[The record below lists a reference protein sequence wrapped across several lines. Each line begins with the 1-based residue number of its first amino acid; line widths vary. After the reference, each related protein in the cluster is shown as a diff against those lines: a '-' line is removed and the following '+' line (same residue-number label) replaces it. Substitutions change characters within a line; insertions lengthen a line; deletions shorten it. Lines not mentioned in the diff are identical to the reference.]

1 MSELS
6 GPADHSLM
14 RVSDS
19 DREQA
24 AEVLREAAGQ
34 GRLSLDEL
42 DERLESAY
50 AAKTY
55 ADLAAVTHDLP
66 PSARMP
72 VPPAQGPTQLSRI
85 GGTPR
90 SKFSIAIMSGARRMG
105 RWVVPPT
112 YVSVAV
118 MGGIELDLREAQFSE
133 PVVTLHAYTVMG
145 GIQITVPEDVE
156 VDVSGVAFM
165 GGFDHNASGP
175 GVPGAPQ
182 VRVLGFALMGGVEVR
197 RKPVKAKRAPADDGR
212 QRAVGDAGQG
222 AISNGSQG
230 TGED

>member
-19 DREQA
+19 DRERA
-24 AEVLREAAGQ
+24 ADVLREAAGH
-34 GRLSLDEL
+34 GRLTMDEL
-42 DERLESAY
+42 DERLELTY

-55 ADLAAVTHDLP
+55 GDLAAVTRDLP
-66 PSARMP
+66 GPAQVPSA
-72 VPPAQGPTQLSRI
+72 VQPAMAGRI

-90 SKFSIAIMSGARRMG
+90 SKFSVAVMSGARRMG
-105 RWVVPPT
+105 RWVVPRN

-133 PVVTLHAYTVMG
+133 PEVTIHAYTLMG
-145 GIQITVPEDVE
+145 GIEITVPEDVD
-156 VDVSGVAFM
+156 VDVSGFAFM

-175 GVPGAPQ
+175 GVPGAPR
-182 VRVLGFALMGGVEVR
+182 VRIIGFALMGGVDVR
-197 RKPVKAKRAPADDGR
+197 RKPQKAIKNGRADRELDKP
-212 QRAVGDAGQG
+212 
-222 AISNGSQG
+222 
-230 TGED
+230 

>member
-19 DREQA
+19 DRERA
-24 AEVLREAAGQ
+24 ADVLREAAGH
-34 GRLSLDEL
+34 GRITMDEL
-42 DERLESAY
+42 DDRLELTY

-55 ADLAAVTHDLP
+55 ADLAAVTRDLP
-66 PSARMP
+66 GPAQAPSA
-72 VPPAQGPTQLSRI
+72 VQPAMAGRI

-90 SKFSIAIMSGARRMG
+90 SKFSVAIMSGTRRMG
-105 RWVVPPT
+105 RWVVPRN
-112 YVSVAV
+112 YVAVAV

-133 PVVTLHAYTVMG
+133 PEVTIHAYTLMG
-145 GIQITVPEDVE
+145 GIEITVPEDVD

-175 GVPGAPQ
+175 GVPGAPR
-182 VRVLGFALMGGVEVR
+182 VRIIGFALMGGVDVR
-197 RKPVKAKRAPADDGR
+197 RKPQKAVKNARADRELDKP
-212 QRAVGDAGQG
+212 
-222 AISNGSQG
+222 
-230 TGED
+230 

>member
-24 AEVLREAAGQ
+24 ADVLREAAGH
-34 GRLSLDEL
+34 GRISMDEL
-42 DERLESAY
+42 DERLELAY

-55 ADLAAVTHDLP
+55 ADLAAVTRDLP
-66 PSARMP
+66 G
-72 VPPAQGPTQLSRI
+72 PAQAPGPVQPAMAGRI

-90 SKFSIAIMSGARRMG
+90 SKFSVAILSGARRKG
-105 RWVVPPT
+105 RWVVPRS
-112 YVSVAV
+112 YVGVAV

-133 PVVTLHAYTVMG
+133 PEVTIHAYTLMG
-145 GIQITVPEDVE
+145 GIEITVPEDVD
-156 VDVSGVAFM
+156 VDVSGIAFM

-175 GVPGAPQ
+175 GVPGAPR
-182 VRVLGFALMGGVEVR
+182 VRVIGFALMGGVDVR
-197 RKPVKAKRAPADDGR
+197 RKPQKKELTSADGKP
-212 QRAVGDAGQG
+212 G
-222 AISNGSQG
+222 
-230 TGED
+230 

>member
-19 DREQA
+19 DREHA
-24 AEVLREAAGQ
+24 ADVLREAAGQ
-34 GRLSLDEL
+34 GRINFDEL
-42 DERLESAY
+42 DERLGLAY

-55 ADLAAVTHDLP
+55 ADLAAVTSDLP
-66 PSARMP
+66 QPGQ
-72 VPPAQGPTQLSRI
+72 VLTPAGRPTAVDRI

-90 SKFSIAIMSGARRMG
+90 AKFSVAIMSGARRAG
-105 RWVVPPT
+105 RWVVPGK

-118 MGGIELDLREAQFSE
+118 MGGIELDLRDAQFSE
-133 PVVTLHAYTVMG
+133 PVVTLHAYTIMG
-145 GIQITVPEDVE
+145 GIQITVPEDVD
-156 VDVSGVAFM
+156 VDVSGLAFM

-197 RKPVKAKRAPADDGR
+197 RKPVKAKRGTLED
-212 QRAVGDAGQG
+212 
-222 AISNGSQG
+222 GSQG
-230 TGED
+230 NVGDGGGQDAIEG

>member
-19 DREQA
+19 DRERA
-24 AEVLREAAGQ
+24 ADVLREAAGH
-34 GRLSLDEL
+34 GRITMDEL
-42 DERLESAY
+42 DERLELTY

-55 ADLAAVTHDLP
+55 ADLAAVTRDLP
-66 PSARMP
+66 GSAQAPSAVQSAM
-72 VPPAQGPTQLSRI
+72 AGRI

-90 SKFSIAIMSGARRMG
+90 SKFSVAIMSGARRMG
-105 RWVVPPT
+105 RWVVPRN
-112 YVSVAV
+112 YVGVAV

-133 PVVTLHAYTVMG
+133 PEVTIHAYTLMG
-145 GIQITVPEDVE
+145 GIEITVPEDVD

-175 GVPGAPQ
+175 GVPGAPR
-182 VRVLGFALMGGVEVR
+182 VRIIGFALMGGVDVR
-197 RKPVKAKRAPADDGR
+197 RKPRTAVKNGRADRKLDKP
-212 QRAVGDAGQG
+212 
-222 AISNGSQG
+222 
-230 TGED
+230 

>member
-1 MSELS
+1 MSEVS
-6 GPADHSLM
+6 GPADHSLL

-24 AEVLREAAGQ
+24 AEVLREAAAQ
-34 GRLSLDEL
+34 GRISLDEL

-66 PSARMP
+66 QSGRMP
-72 VPPAQGPTQLSRI
+72 VPPVQGATQISRV
-85 GGTPR
+85 GGTPGA
-90 SKFSIAIMSGARRMG
+90 KFSVAIMSGARRMG
-105 RWVVPPT
+105 RWVVPRT

-118 MGGIELDLREAQFSE
+118 MGGVELDLREAQFSE

-145 GIQITVPEDVE
+145 GIQITVPEDVD
-156 VDVSGVAFM
+156 VDVSGLAFM

-197 RKPVKAKRAPADDGR
+197 RKPLKKRPGKGGPPAAVEGSPQDAIDG
-212 QRAVGDAGQG
+212 
-222 AISNGSQG
+222 
-230 TGED
+230 